1 MSIIHIHV
9 HVVFTT
15 KNKQPFLSNSELRR
29 RVFQHIK
36 RYADRNGI
44 WLDSVS
50 GYSDHCHFLLSL
62 KSEQCIADVVKRIK
76 GESAFWINQNG
87 LTDSHF
93 GWQSGYWAKSVC
105 PEAFLRTRRYIHSQ
119 EKRHSSDYNLSS
131 SLFCSCF

>member
-1 MSIIHIHV
+1 MHIHV

-15 KNKQPFLSNSELRR
+15 KNKTPMLSDLRIR
-29 RVFQHIK
+29 RLVFQHIK
-36 RYADRNGI
+36 TYADANDIR
-44 WLDSVS
+44 LDLVS
-50 GYSDHCHFLLSL
+50 GYSDHCHCLLSL

-119 EKRHSSDYNLSS
+119 EKRHSSD
-131 SLFCSCF
+131 